1 MIVEMGCLILGVPVG
16 FLLRRKPLVIKITD
30 QVLTWSVRILL
41 LLLGL
46 ALGADDRL
54 MSQMDTIGA
63 RGIFISLCCV
73 AGSLIGAPPRA
84 DHEPPCGALR
94 RFPYR
99 EGRRGGTVKESIIVL
114 FFFSFGVL
122 GGRLDLLPADWLGL
136 VHEASNLAVYAMLAA
151 VGMSLGFDSRAWRIL
166 RDLKGWVVL
175 VPLMIIVGTFL
186 GGVAAWTMLDMS
198 FRDVMAVAAG
208 FGYYSLSSM
217 LINQLADVSLGS
229 MALISNMV
237 RELVT
242 LLFAPLFARVFGG
255 LGPLSAAGAAS
266 DTCLP
271 AIIRTSGER
280 NTILGIFSGMVLTIA
295 VPIFVTSIFAWL

>member
-63 RGIFISLCCV
+63 RGIFISLR
-73 AGSLIGAPPRA
+73 GGEPHRRAPPRA

-99 EGRRGGTVKESIIVL
+99 QGRRSGTVKESIIVL
-114 FFFSFGVL
+114 FFFSVGVL

-217 LINQLADVSLGS
+217 LINQLANVSLGS

>member
-63 RGIFISLCCV
+63 RHLHQPVLRG
-73 AGSLIGAPPRA
+73 GEPHRRAPPRA